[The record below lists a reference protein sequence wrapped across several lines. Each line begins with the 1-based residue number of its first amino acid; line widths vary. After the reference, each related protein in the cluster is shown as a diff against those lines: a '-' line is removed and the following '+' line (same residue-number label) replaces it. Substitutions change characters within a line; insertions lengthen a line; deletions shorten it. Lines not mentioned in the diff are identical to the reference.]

1 MRVDRLVYPLI
12 AFSVFASSCR
22 RAPIGREKPE
32 PGATGAPSARSAP
45 VASAEQAAGPALDPE
60 LTNYA
65 YPFPV
70 RRFEFRSQNQ
80 QLQMT
85 YMDVAAAR
93 PNGRAVLLLHGKNFA
108 AAYWERTIRVL
119 TERGFRVL
127 APDQIGFGKSSK
139 PEHYQFSFH
148 ALASATRALLQ
159 SAELQ
164 KVSVVGHSMGGMLA
178 VRFALM
184 YPESTEAL
192 ILVNPIGLEDVKTV
206 TSYRNLDELYAD
218 ELAATPES
226 LREYQ
231 RTSYF
236 GGNWQ
241 PEYERGL
248 QVPLGWLRHPEYRR
262 VAWCAALTT
271 DMIFTQPVVY
281 EFPNLR
287 MRTLL
292 VIGQRDRTAVG
303 KRWAPPALREQLGNY
318 PQLGERARQQIPGA
332 ELVKIPNAGHLPQ
345 VEAFDAYRAALVG
358 FLER

>member
-1 MRVDRLVYPLI
+1 MRPKSFAHALV
-12 AFSVFASSCR
+12 AFSVFASGCR
-22 RAPIGREKPE
+22 RTPIAREKSE
-32 PGATGAPSARSAP
+32 PHPIPAPSAQIAP
-45 VASAEQAAGPALDPE
+45 VTSAERAAGPALDPE
-60 LTNYA
+60 LTNYS

-85 YMDVAAAR
+85 YMDVNAAR
-93 PNGRAVLLLHGKNFA
+93 PNGRTVLLLHGKNFA
-108 AAYWERTIRVL
+108 AAYWERTIQAL
-119 TERGFRVL
+119 NERGFRAI

-148 ALASATRALLQ
+148 ALASATGALLQ
-159 SAELQ
+159 SAGLQ
-164 KVSVVGHSMGGMLA
+164 KISLVGHSMGGMLA

-184 YPESTEAL
+184 YPESIESL

-206 TSYRNLDELYAD
+206 TAYRNLDELYTD

-231 RTSYF
+231 RINYF
-236 GGNWQ
+236 GGNWK

-248 QVPLGWLRHPEYRR
+248 TVPLGWLRHTEYRR

-287 MRTLL
+287 ARTLL

-303 KRWAPPALREQLGNY
+303 KRWAPAAVRELLGNY
-318 PQLGERARQQIPGA
+318 PLLGERARQQIPGA
-332 ELVKIPNAGHLPQ
+332 ELVKLANAGHLPQ
-345 VEAFDAYRAALVG
+345 VEAFDAYRDALIG
-358 FLER
+358 FLVR

>member
-1 MRVDRLVYPLI
+1 MRPHRFAHALI
-12 AFSVFASSCR
+12 AFSLFASGCR
-22 RAPIGREKPE
+22 RAPIAREKPE
-32 PGATGAPSARSAP
+32 PGANAASRARLAPG
-45 VASAEQAAGPALDPE
+45 ASAEPTADPALDPE

-85 YMDVAAAR
+85 YMDVPSAR
-93 PNGRAVLLLHGKNFA
+93 PNGRTVLLLHGKNFT

-119 TERGFRVL
+119 NERGFRVI